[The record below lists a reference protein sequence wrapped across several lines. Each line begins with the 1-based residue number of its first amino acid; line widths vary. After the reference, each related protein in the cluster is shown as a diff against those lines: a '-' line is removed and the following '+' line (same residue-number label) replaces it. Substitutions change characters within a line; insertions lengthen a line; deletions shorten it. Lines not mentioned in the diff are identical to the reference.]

1 MTTAVKYFLLI
12 INNKKARN
20 TIIGIVIGV
29 IAAVLFLLMFTYE
42 STQQNAA
49 PIAEKAK
56 EEYSFWQTH
65 TPGSQNLSCQ
75 GERYCSYF
83 KSSVTDWCC
92 YFVGYCIQESGYE
105 TKDFGFAPG
114 TIMWTSNLKELGKLK
129 SADNYTPQV
138 GNLIFFDYGGR
149 SHYKATGNVDHIG
162 IVVEVKDNSVT
173 VIAGNEY
180 NGQTSNWATV
190 SYVNKYILQLN
201 DDSIA
206 CYGAVGS
213 AIEKGLAN
221 VTRNVITHNEVGVFY
236 NELDNSDFG
245 SVIANDNGA
254 LSVGAYGWHGNNA
267 LSLLRK
273 AYSISNAEISRVA
286 LSYSNTGRKVI
297 AAITN
302 GSDWSSYVPDSYTCS
317 CIKAMLLTNAGIDA
331 QNQTSTENA
340 EEYIAICQENNIND
354 KRAIVYCAD
363 ILNQFGTGSFDK
375 NVYGNGNNGV
385 LYGVSN
391 ATLDSVYSSKRAWSD
406 SNYSYETR
414 RKWTYDYLKGLSDT
428 DFS

>member
-1 MTTAVKYFLLI
+1 MQHQLQK
-12 INNKKARN
+12 
-20 TIIGIVIGV
+20 
-29 IAAVLFLLMFTYE
+29 
-42 STQQNAA
+42 
-49 PIAEKAK
+49 KAK

-114 TIMWTSNLKELGKLK
+114 TIMWTNNLKELGKLK

-162 IVVEVKDNSVT
+162 VVVEVKDNSVT

-180 NGQTSNWATV
+180 NGQTSNGATV

-267 LSLLRK
+267 LH
-273 AYSISNAEISRVA
+273 
-286 LSYSNTGRKVI
+286 
-297 AAITN
+297 
-302 GSDWSSYVPDSYTCS
+302 S
-317 CIKAMLLTNAGIDA
+317 CVKHT
-331 QNQTSTENA
+331 
-340 EEYIAICQENNIND
+340 
-354 KRAIVYCAD
+354 V
-363 ILNQFGTGSFDK
+363 
-375 NVYGNGNNGV
+375 
-385 LYGVSN
+385 
-391 ATLDSVYSSKRAWSD
+391 
-406 SNYSYETR
+406 
-414 RKWTYDYLKGLSDT
+414 
-428 DFS
+428 